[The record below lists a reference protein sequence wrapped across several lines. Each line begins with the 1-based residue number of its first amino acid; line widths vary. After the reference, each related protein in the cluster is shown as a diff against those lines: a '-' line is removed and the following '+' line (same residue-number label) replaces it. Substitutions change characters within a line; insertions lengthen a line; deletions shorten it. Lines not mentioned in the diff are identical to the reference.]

1 MFKGCKHL
9 APLPRVSI
17 ALFSAIVAF
26 GLAAIVAAF
35 AGDLSKL
42 PKAATGVLLPIDTSR
57 FRDSAQHWRHI
68 RDTNRFIQV
77 LPDQPAYAPE
87 QVREIAAN
95 ILLFQ
100 RDNGGWP
107 KDYDMLAI
115 LTENQKAAIRDTKG
129 RNDTSFDNHNLHS
142 QVDYLARAF
151 AATGVTSY
159 RDACVRGFDF
169 MLAAQYPNGGFPQRQ
184 PNPKGYSAH
193 ITFND
198 GVMMGILGVLKDAAD
213 GSPHFAWL
221 DDARREQAREAV
233 RRGVD
238 CILKCQIRVDGKLTG
253 WCQQHDEKTYEARPA
268 RTFELASICP
278 QDTTEIVRFLMRL
291 DSPGDDVLRAVD
303 AAVEWMRQVKL
314 SGVRV
319 ERVKAPPAVFERHD
333 ADFDVVVM
341 SDEKSPSLWAR
352 HYEIG
357 TNRPV
362 FAGRDAVK
370 RYALA
375 EIERERRTGTAWY
388 GRWPEKLLEKEYPQW
403 RAKVRA
409 AKDNGDTQYVSVLEI
424 LPSDIAGDDS

>member
-1 MFKGCKHL
+1 MFKSHRCR
-9 APLPRVSI
+9 PSLPRLPQRLLAEI
-17 ALFSAIVAF
+17 LAF
-26 GLAAIVAAF
+26 GLAGILAAF
-35 AGDLSKL
+35 AEDASKVQRVAPGVPL
-42 PKAATGVLLPIDTSR
+42 PLDTSR
-57 FRDSAQHWRHI
+57 FRDSASHWRHI
-68 RDTNRFIQV
+68 RDTNRVIQAS
-77 LPDQPAYAPE
+77 PDQPAYAPE

-95 ILLFQ
+95 LLLFQ

-115 LTENQKAAIRDTKG
+115 LTDDQKAALHSTKG
-129 RNDTSFDNHNLHS
+129 RADTSFDNHNLHS

-151 AATGVTSY
+151 AATDDASH

-169 MLAAQYPNGGFPQRQ
+169 ILAAQYPNGGFPQRH

-213 GSPHFAWL
+213 GRPHFAWL
-221 DDARREQAREAV
+221 DAARREQAREAV
-233 RRGVD
+233 KRGVE
-238 CILKCQIRVDGKLTG
+238 CILKCQIRVAGKLTG

-278 QDTTEIVRFLMRL
+278 QDTTEIVRFLMQL
-291 DSPGDDVLRAVD
+291 DSPGDDVVRAVD
-303 AAVEWMRQVKL
+303 AAVEWLRQVKL

-319 ERVKAPPAVFERHD
+319 ERVKATPAQFERHD
-333 ADFDVVVM
+333 ADFDVVVVP
-341 SDEKSPSLWAR
+341 DEKSPPLWAR

-375 EIERERRTGTAWY
+375 EVERERRTGSVWY
-388 GRWPEKLLEKEYPQW
+388 GRWPEKLLENEYPQW
-403 RAKVRA
+403 RAKIRA
-409 AKDNGDTQYVSVLEI
+409 AKAQ
-424 LPSDIAGDDS
+424 